1 MNTRRPA
8 AAIARA
14 VVAAA
19 VMGVSLAMASF
30 IAAMAGASASPDHPL
45 GVRVAT
51 AAPVAILVTAA
62 IVVLRRRWDGEP
74 LAGIG
79 LSGPRRDLPGLL
91 TGIGVV
97 AGAGAAVLGVLS
109 LVGRAQWGT
118 VQLGPLLAF
127 LGTNAVV
134 ALLFE
139 AIPEEVSIR
148 GYALTALRSA
158 FSGTAATVLT
168 IATFLLVPLIAM
180 ATQALLDVLTGTGPD
195 LWLAPAGEEPL
206 LYYSMLAAFG
216 LLLIYARD
224 ATAAATVW
232 TCIGA
237 HLAWL
242 TVNRI
247 VLGGADGVHIDL
259 GGLGTL
265 IFFAGYA
272 SVAIIAFSLLGQRA
286 QRSSAV
292 TRSRADPLARPST

>member
-1 MNTRRPA
+1 MTTGRPA

-19 VMGVSLAMASF
+19 VMGVSLATASF
-30 IAAMAGASASPDHPL
+30 IAAIAGASASPDHSL

-51 AAPVAILVTAA
+51 AAPVALVVTGA
-62 IVVLRRRWDGEP
+62 IVVLRRRWDREP
-74 LAGIG
+74 VAGIG
-79 LSGPRRDLPGLL
+79 LTGARRGLPGFL

-109 LVGRAQWGT
+109 LVGLVQWGT

-127 LGTNAVV
+127 LGANAVV

-158 FSGTAATVLT
+158 FSPAAATVLT
-168 IATFLLVPLIAM
+168 IATFMLVPLIAM
-180 ATQALLDVLTGTGPD
+180 ATQAVLDVLTGTDPD

-206 LYYSMLAAFG
+206 IYYSMLAAFG
-216 LLLIYARD
+216 LLLTYARD
-224 ATAAATVW
+224 ATVAATVW

-259 GGLGTL
+259 GDLGTL
-265 IFFAGYA
+265 VFFAGYA
-272 SVAIIAFSLLGQRA
+272 SAAIIIFSLLGQRA
-286 QRSSAV
+286 RRSGDRTTAQDPDT
-292 TRSRADPLARPST
+292 TRQ